1 MPIAILRGPSGCS
14 SHPTHGPVEVRNH
27 TKRGEADLED
37 AQGLELID
45 LAQIDKAVS
54 GAAGKDQVASPAHI
68 EARRYKH
75 I

>member
-1 MPIAILRGPSGCS
+1 
-14 SHPTHGPVEVRNH
+14 VEVRNP

-45 LAQIDKAVS
+45 LAQIDKTVS